1 MWNNAVSGVTREVR
15 RLGSTTFLTCAEGS
29 SRPISDPSLNCAG
42 PEKQAA
48 CVIRG
53 RRITPT
59 DVKAVQELLTEKPG
73 LGRWGLALEL
83 CQRWQWQARNGDWKG
98 RSALAVLVEMG
109 RRGWIDLPAS
119 IRLRTGLRVRGPR
132 AEDWLGETIQGP
144 LIGHRPLRWELV
156 RTAEQRQ
163 QWRQLLDDYHYLGAP
178 GMVGANLKYFVY
190 GQDGPLLG
198 ALGWQSAVAY
208 LGCRDRLL
216 EWNSAQRAR
225 YLDRLV
231 NNIRFLVCPWAK
243 VLHLASVILSEGI
256 QQLQRDWPVHY
267 GAPVWWV
274 ESFVDR
280 ERFEGGSYRAANWQ
294 AIGWTRGFAKRPEGF
309 VPHGQKKEVYVY
321 VMEPRM
327 RRMIHGDDRQPLLTR
342 TFLLAQR
349 IREQNKLTKRMRMK
363 QVIQSWKPKLPPKW
377 ELSVEEVQTIG
388 LELSQFTAL
397 FHEAFGRIEPTQLF
411 ELHLQGLL
419 SEAERKNMEAI
430 ALRLGGPDRVRNLQR
445 FMSEYRWDEPRMR
458 ERHWE
463 LAAQILNDEQGVW
476 SIDAS
481 EFPKKGEAS
490 VGVAPQ
496 YCGAL
501 GKTANCQS
509 GVFICYSSPKGHA
522 LLDSRLYLPKCWFE
536 PEFEERRKQ
545 CHIPKE
551 TTFKTKQELA
561 LELLKPL
568 LETKQFGGQWMACDC
583 SFGNNGS
590 FLEQLPADLYYLA
603 EIACTRKVWV
613 KKTGLSEK
621 WKTEGCTVEQLL
633 KVKHLL
639 HWQTHKISEGEK
651 GPIVAAFARVRVYL
665 SAERTAESERWLL
678 LRNEANGKIKYALSN
693 APEETP
699 MKELVRVSGA
709 RWPIERCFQED
720 KSELGLDHY
729 EHRSW
734 TAWHRHMR
742 LVFLAQLFLLRL
754 QIKFK
759 KNAYTDPA
767 ASTPVNGV
775 LFSATQT
782 PTRLPCDSGG
792 ISYTAQRSGLPLP
805 PQAPAKRTEKMEIP

>member
-1 MWNNAVSGVTREVR
+1 VG
-15 RLGSTTFLTCAEGS
+15 
-29 SRPISDPSLNCAG
+29 
-42 PEKQAA
+42 
-48 CVIRG
+48 VIRG

-59 DVKAVQELLTEKPG
+59 DIQAVQELLLEKSC

-83 CQRWQWQARNGDWKG
+83 CQRWQWRAPNGDWKS
-98 RSALAVLVEMG
+98 RAALAVLVELG

-119 IRLRTGLRVRGPR
+119 TRLRAGCRVRGPR
-132 AEDWLGETIQGP
+132 ANGWPREVIEGP
-144 LIGHRPLRWELV
+144 LIQYRPLRWEWV
-156 RTAEQRQ
+156 HTAQQRQ
-163 QWRQLLDDYHYLGAP
+163 QWRKLLDEYHYLGAP
-178 GMVGANLKYFVY
+178 GMVGASLKYFVY
-190 GQDGPLLG
+190 SQEGQLLA
-198 ALGWQSAVAY
+198 ALGWQSAVAH

-216 EWNSAQRAR
+216 EWQAAQRTR

-231 NNIRFLVCPWAK
+231 NNVRFLVLPW
-243 VLHLASVILSEGI
+243 VQVRHLASVILSEGV
-256 QQLQRDWPVHY
+256 QQLQRDWPQHY
-267 GAPVWWV
+267 GVPVWWV

-280 ERFEGGSYRAANWQ
+280 QRFEAASYRAANWQ
-294 AIGWTRGFAKRPEGF
+294 PIGWTRGFAKRQGSF
-309 VPHGQKKEVYVY
+309 VHHGHPKEVYVY

-327 RRMIHGDDRQPLLTR
+327 RRWIHGDVRQPLLTR
-342 TFLLAQR
+342 AFLLAQR
-349 IREQNKLTKRMRMK
+349 LSEENKPLTKRMRMK
-363 QVIQSWKPKLPPKW
+363 QIIESWKPKLPPQC
-377 ELSVEEVQTIG
+377 ELSVEDVEEVGQ
-388 LELSQFTAL
+388 ELSQFAAL
-397 FHEAFGRIEPTQLF
+397 FHDAFGRIEPTQLF

-419 SEAERKNMEAI
+419 SDAERKNVEAI
-430 ALRLGGPDRVRNLQR
+430 ALRLDGPDRVRNLQR
-445 FMSEYRWDEPRMR
+445 FMSDYQWDEPWMR
-458 ERHWE
+458 KRHWGI
-463 LAAQILNDEQGVW
+463 AAESLNDEQGVW

-536 PEFEERRKQ
+536 PEFEDRRKQ
-545 CHIPKE
+545 CHIPEK
-551 TTFKTKQELA
+551 TTFQTKQALA

-568 LETKQFGGQWMACDC
+568 LQSQQFGGRWITCDC
-583 SFGNNGS
+583 SFGNHQP
-590 FLEQLPADLYYLA
+590 FLEQLPEEFYYLA

-613 KKTGLSEK
+613 KKTGTAGKL
-621 WKTEGCTVEQLL
+621 KTEACTVEQLL
-633 KVKHLL
+633 KAKHLL
-639 HWQTHKISEGEK
+639 NWQTHKISEGEK

-665 SAERTAESERWLL
+665 SAQRTPESQRWLL
-678 LRNEANGKIKYALSN
+678 LRNDANGKIKYALSN
-693 APEETP
+693 APQETP
-699 MKELVRVSGA
+699 MRELVRVSGA

-759 KNAYTDPA
+759 KNSGIDLA
-767 ASTPVNGV
+767 ASAPVNGV
-775 LFSATQT
+775 HFSAAQT
-782 PTRLPCDSGG
+782 PTQLRPDTGRV
-792 ISYTAQRSGLPLP
+792 SYTAQPSGLPIP
-805 PQAPAKRTEKMEIP
+805 P

>member
-1 MWNNAVSGVTREVR
+1 
-15 RLGSTTFLTCAEGS
+15 
-29 SRPISDPSLNCAG
+29 LNCAG
-42 PEKQAA
+42 PDKQAA
-48 CVIRG
+48 WVIRG
-53 RRITPT
+53 RTITPT
-59 DVKAVQELLTEKPG
+59 DVKAVQELLLEKPG

-83 CQRWQWQARNGDWKG
+83 CQRWQWQATNGDWKG
-98 RSALAVLVEMG
+98 RSALAVLVELA
-109 RRGWIDLPAS
+109 RRGWIELPAS
-119 IRLRTGLRVRGPR
+119 VRSAAASRVRSPR
-132 AEDWLGETIQGP
+132 AERWAGEVINGS
-144 LIGHRPLRWELV
+144 LARHRPLRWQLV
-156 RTAEQRQ
+156 DTVEQRQ
-163 QWRQLLDDYHYLGAP
+163 QWRHLLEAYHYLGAP
-178 GMVGANLKYFVY
+178 GLVGANLKYLVY
-190 GQDGPLLG
+190 DRDGQILG

-208 LGCRDRLL
+208 LGCRDRSLQ
-216 EWNSAQRAR
+216 WSPGQRAR

-231 NNIRFLVCPWAK
+231 NNVRFLMLPW
-243 VLHLASVILSEGI
+243 VRVRHLASVILSEGVR
-256 QQLQRDWPVHY
+256 QLQRDWPQHY
-267 GAPVWWV
+267 GVPVWWV

-280 ERFEGGSYRAANWQ
+280 QRFTGASYRAANWQ

-309 VPHGQKKEVYVY
+309 VHHGQKKEVYVY
-321 VMEPRM
+321 VIEPRM
-327 RRMIHGDDRQPLLTR
+327 RQIIHQDDRQPLLTR
-342 TFLLAQR
+342 AFLLAQR
-349 IREQNKLTKRMRMK
+349 IKEENQLTKRARMK
-363 QVIQSWKPKLPPKW
+363 HILESWKPKLPPQC
-377 ELSVEEVQTIG
+377 ELSVEEVEKVGQ
-388 LELSQFTAL
+388 ELSQFTAL
-397 FHEAFGRIEPTQLF
+397 FHDAFGRVEPTQLF

-445 FMSEYRWDEPRMR
+445 FMSEYQWDEASMR
-458 ERHWE
+458 KRHWQV
-463 LAAQILNDEQGVW
+463 AAESLNDEQGVW

-481 EFPKKGEAS
+481 EFPKKGHAS
-490 VGVAPQ
+490 VGVAAQ

-522 LLDSRLYLPKCWFE
+522 LLDSRLYLPKGWFE

-545 CHIPKE
+545 CRIPEK

-568 LETKQFGGQWMACDC
+568 LETNQFGGKWITCDC
-583 SFGNNGS
+583 SFGNNEP
-590 FLEQLPADLYYLA
+590 FLEGLPQDFYYLA
-603 EIACTRKVWV
+603 EIACTRKVWI
-613 KKTGLSEK
+613 KKTGIPEK
-621 WKTEGCTVEQLL
+621 LKTAGCTVEQLL

-639 HWQTHKISEGEK
+639 NWQTHKISEGEK

-665 SAERTAESERWLL
+665 SAERTPESERWLL
-678 LRNEANGKIKYALSN
+678 LRNDANRKIKYALSN
-693 APEETP
+693 APEEIP

-759 KNAYTDPA
+759 KNACVDPA
-767 ASTPVNGV
+767 SSTPAPGV
-775 LFSATQT
+775 QFSATQT
-782 PTRLPCDSGG
+782 PTRLPSDPGG
-792 ISYTAQRSGLPLP
+792 LPYSAQRSSLSLSPQTP
-805 PQAPAKRTEKMEIP
+805 PQRTEKMEIS